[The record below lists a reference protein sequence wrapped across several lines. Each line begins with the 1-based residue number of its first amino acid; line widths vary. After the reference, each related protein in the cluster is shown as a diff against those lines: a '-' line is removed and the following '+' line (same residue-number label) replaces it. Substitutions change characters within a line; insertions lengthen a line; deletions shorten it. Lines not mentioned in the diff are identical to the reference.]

1 VCETLGHPVSPT
13 ISLHITHCVYLI
25 KVTVLL
31 IKTVKTDNFTKQNNE
46 LSTITPYQSSVT
58 STYSAQMDHPE
69 LMFFQ
74 ETPSLDTSIGF
85 VDAMGGSM
93 LVVLLSKFLELC
105 SQDQPGN
112 DMLEKGIQDHVV
124 KEPGI
129 V

>member
-1 VCETLGHPVSPT
+1 
-13 ISLHITHCVYLI
+13 
-25 KVTVLL
+25 
-31 IKTVKTDNFTKQNNE
+31 
-46 LSTITPYQSSVT
+46 
-58 STYSAQMDHPE
+58 MDHPE